1 MACGKITGPG
11 WFRSGGA
18 SLRCHWG
25 CRLVTDQRWR
35 HIAHNAVRTPALSS
49 GFTPDAV
56 AERPPIAPAPARNF
70 ALMPLNVLE
79 YTSRR
84 GIHVLV
90 ALACMALAACSH
102 NKSSDPDAEPDV
114 RPDPIPIHVKNE
126 NFLDVNVAVFAGG
139 MSRRLGMVPGNSS
152 ADFTVDWSVA
162 NGSGLSLTAVP
173 IGGSGGFNTGA
184 LNVAPGQMIEFRIGS
199 LLRQST
205 AVVHD
210 P

>member
-1 MACGKITGPG
+1 
-11 WFRSGGA
+11 
-18 SLRCHWG
+18 
-25 CRLVTDQRWR
+25 
-35 HIAHNAVRTPALSS
+35 
-49 GFTPDAV
+49 
-56 AERPPIAPAPARNF
+56 
-70 ALMPLNVLE
+70 MPLNVLE

-84 GIHVLV
+84 GIRVFLA
-90 ALACMALAACSH
+90 ALTCVALAACSH
-102 NKSSDPDAEPDV
+102 NKSPDSDSDPDL

-139 MSRRLGMVPGNSS
+139 VSRRLGMVPGNTS
-152 ADFTVDWSVA
+152 ADFSVNWSVA

-173 IGGSGGFNTGA
+173 IGGNGSVNTGL

-199 LLRQST
+199 MLRQST

>member
-1 MACGKITGPG
+1 MAYGKITGTG
-11 WFRSGGA
+11 SFQSSGA
-18 SLRCHWG
+18 PLHRHRG
-25 CRLVTDQRWR
+25 CRLVNEPRWR
-35 HIAHNAVRTPALSS
+35 HIAHNAIRTPTLSS

-56 AERPPIAPAPARNF
+56 AERPPIAPA
-70 ALMPLNVLE
+70 
-79 YTSRR
+79 
-84 GIHVLV
+84 
-90 ALACMALAACSH
+90 LAELRHHATQRSGVHITAWNPCFCRAGLWALAACSH
-102 NKSSDPDAEPDV
+102 NKSSDPDADPDV

-152 ADFTVDWSVA
+152 ATFSVDWSVA

-173 IGGSGGFNTGA
+173 IGGNGGFNTGT

-205 AVVHD
+205 TVVHD

>member
-1 MACGKITGPG
+1 MRPSIP
-11 WFRSGGA
+11 S
-18 SLRCHWG
+18 
-25 CRLVTDQRWR
+25 
-35 HIAHNAVRTPALSS
+35 AL
-49 GFTPDAV
+49 
-56 AERPPIAPAPARNF
+56 ARNF
-70 ALMPLNVLE
+70 AMMPLNDLA

-84 GIHVLV
+84 GFRALLT
-90 ALACMALAACSH
+90 ALACVALTSCSH
-102 NKSSDPDAEPDV
+102 NKSSDPDADPDL

-152 ADFTVDWSVA
+152 ADFSVNWSVA

-173 IGGSGGFNTGA
+173 IGGNGAFNTGT
-184 LNVAPGQMIEFRIGS
+184 LNVAPGQMIDFRIGS
-199 LLRQST
+199 MLRQST

>member
-1 MACGKITGPG
+1 VNE
-11 WFRSGGA
+11 R
-18 SLRCHWG
+18 
-25 CRLVTDQRWR
+25 RWR
-35 HIAHNAVRTPALSS
+35 HIAHNAIRTPALSS

-56 AERPPIAPAPARNF
+56 AERPPIAPALARNL
-70 ALMPLNVLE
+70 AIMPLNFLE

-84 GIHVLV
+84 GIRVLV
-90 ALACMALAACSH
+90 AALACVALAACSH
-102 NKSSDPDAEPDV
+102 NKSSDPDADPDV

-152 ADFTVDWSVA
+152 ADFSVEWSVA

-173 IGGSGGFNTGA
+173 IGGNGGFNTGT